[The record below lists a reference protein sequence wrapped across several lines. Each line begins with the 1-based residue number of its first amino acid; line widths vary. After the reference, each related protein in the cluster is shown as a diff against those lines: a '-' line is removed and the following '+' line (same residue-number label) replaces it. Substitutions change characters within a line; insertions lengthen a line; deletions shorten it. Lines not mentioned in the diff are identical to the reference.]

1 MKKHSLKKIKKK
13 NNTMWYWNQNL
24 PPLFLPSQLGEMGTL
39 FQVGTAKNTRCSLN
53 TVTTQRASA

>member
-24 PPLFLPSQLGEMGTL
+24 PPLFFPSQLGEIETL
-39 FQVGTAKNTRCSLN
+39 LQVGTAKNTGCS
-53 TVTTQRASA
+53 